1 MRPKQVS
8 CFGRAVFCPEESGHT
23 PRPVCRVIHIRLNM
37 FHTKRE
43 IVFRTRSERM
53 GISMAISFV
62 RTLLLYIVVV
72 AAVRL
77 MGKRQIS
84 ELQTSELVVTLL
96 ISNLASV
103 PMQDTGQPL
112 ISGLI
117 PIAVLVMSEIT
128 VSGLM
133 LKSSKFRRV
142 ICGRPLIVIYDGKI
156 QQSEMRRLRMTTED
170 LFEQLRQKDVFSIQD
185 IAYAIVETNGK
196 MSVIKK
202 PDKEQPTAGA
212 LNAAQPDK
220 GLETVVVSDGVIS
233 DFSLTLCKQSKE
245 WLESVLESQNLVL
258 SEVFLMTA
266 NAKGDFF
273 IVRKDV
279 GK

>member
-1 MRPKQVS
+1 
-8 CFGRAVFCPEESGHT
+8 
-23 PRPVCRVIHIRLNM
+23 
-37 FHTKRE
+37 
-43 IVFRTRSERM
+43 
-53 GISMAISFV
+53 MAISFI

-72 AAVRL
+72 VAVRL

-142 ICGRPLIVIYDGKI
+142 ITGRPIIVIYDGKI

-212 LNAAQPDK
+212 LSVAQQDK
-220 GLETVVVSDGVIS
+220 GLETVVISDGVIS
-233 DFSLTLCKQSKE
+233 DLSLTLCRQSKE
-245 WLESVLESQNLVL
+245 WLESVLESQNLTL
-258 SEVFLMTA
+258 KEVFLMTA
-266 NAKGDFF
+266 NANGDFF

-279 GK
+279 SK